1 MSALWSSAVNTTRKL
16 LPVNS
21 DSLSEIA
28 LRGVSIPTYDRT
40 RLLPRIVHIGVGGF
54 HRAHMALYTHEL
66 AESGSDW
73 AIVGLGLMP
82 ADTAMADALGR
93 QDYLYTLTERMTG
106 SATTGVIGSLID
118 MRIASA
124 DHNIAEATITDPMVA
139 IVSLTITEAGYRE
152 PATGQTSTCDVLA
165 QCLDARR
172 TANGAPL
179 TILSCDNLPGN
190 GDVTKRALLAAA
202 RRRSVELATW
212 VESTCTFPN
221 SMVDRI
227 TPAATT
233 ADRQW
238 LHSELD
244 IDDQR
249 PVVAEQFRQWVIEDN
264 FAAGRPNWES
274 VGVLFTDNVHQWEL
288 YKLRMLNA
296 GHSCLAY
303 LSALAGV
310 TYVDEA
316 MAHSVIR
323 PYVEQLLSDE
333 AVPTLSEIAGHRRE
347 DYVASVLERFSN
359 IAVRDQIAR
368 LCIDGTAKF
377 PTFLIPTI
385 ERQLDLGG
393 PICCATLALAGWHRY
408 LATVPV
414 EQQSFDASGPQAR
427 QHAHDSIDDPAMFLN
442 FGEVFPSSLRD
453 NDRFRTQFVEAAGQL
468 RDYGPVDAMMKLV

>member
-1 MSALWSSAVNTTRKL
+1 
-16 LPVNS
+16 
-21 DSLSEIA
+21 
-28 LRGVSIPTYDRT
+28 
-40 RLLPRIVHIGVGGF
+40 
-54 HRAHMALYTHEL
+54 MALYTHEL
-66 AESGSDW
+66 AQSGSDW

-190 GDVTKRALLAAA
+190 GDVTKRAVLAAA

-212 VESTCTFPN
+212 VETTCTFPN

-233 ADRQW
+233 ADSQW
-238 LHSELD
+238 LHSELG

-347 DYVASVLERFSN
+347 DYVASVYRWHGQVPDFFDPDDRAPTRPRRANLLCDLGPRWMASLFGHRPCRTAVVRRQWTPGSPTRPRLHRRPGDVLELWRSVPQLV
-359 IAVRDQIAR
+359 ARQRPLSSTVCRGGRTAAR
-368 LCIDGTAKF
+368 L
-377 PTFLIPTI
+377 
-385 ERQLDLGG
+385 
-393 PICCATLALAGWHRY
+393 
-408 LATVPV
+408 
-414 EQQSFDASGPQAR
+414 
-427 QHAHDSIDDPAMFLN
+427 
-442 FGEVFPSSLRD
+442 
-453 NDRFRTQFVEAAGQL
+453 RTC
-468 RDYGPVDAMMKLV
+468 